1 MANINI
7 KFNNKDYLLSC
18 EDGQEENL
26 KELANYLDSKYNEL
40 KKSLGNIGES
50 KLLLITAIKM
60 VDEYFDLNK
69 KVNSKKN
76 EFEKLSI
83 KFKELRSLAINYR
96 DDKEKEIEKLKNELS
111 RFKDMVEE
119 SRSSYEEILD
129 KATKSIE
136 EFIKNAEKDKD
147 KEKNIQ

>member
-26 KELANYLDSKYNEL
+26 KELAEYLDSKYNEL
-40 KKSLGNIGES
+40 KKNLGNIGES
-50 KLLLITAIKM
+50 KLMLITAIKM

-96 DDKEKEIEKLKNELS
+96 DEKEKEIENLKDELG
-111 RFKDMVEE
+111 RFKQMVEE
-119 SRSSYEEILD
+119 SRNSYEEILD
-129 KATKSIE
+129 KTTKSIE
-136 EFIKNAEKDKD
+136 EFIKNVEKD
-147 KEKNIQ
+147 KEKNIK

>member
-1 MANINI
+1 MANINV

-26 KELANYLDSKYNEL
+26 KELANYLDSKYSEL
-40 KKSLGNIGES
+40 KKHLGNIGES
-50 KLLLITAIKM
+50 KLMLITAIKM

-96 DDKEKEIEKLKNELS
+96 DEKEKEIENLKNELS
-111 RFKDMVEE
+111 RFKQMVEE
-119 SRSSYEEILD
+119 SKNSYEEILD
-129 KATKSIE
+129 KTTKSIE
-136 EFIKNAEKDKD
+136 EFIENIEKD

>member
-1 MANINI
+1 MANVNI

-18 EDGQEENL
+18 DDGQEENL
-26 KELANYLDSKYNEL
+26 KELANFLDTKYAEL
-40 KKSLGNIGES
+40 KKNLGNIGES
-50 KLLLITAIKM
+50 KLMLITAIKM

-96 DDKEKEIEKLKNELS
+96 DEKEKEIEKLKEELN
-111 RFKDMVEE
+111 RFKEMVEE

-129 KATKSIE
+129 KTTKSIE
-136 EFIKNAEKDKD
+136 EFIKNVEND

>member
-26 KELANYLDSKYNEL
+26 KELADYLDSKYSEL
-40 KKSLGNIGES
+40 KKNLGNIGES
-50 KLLLITAIKM
+50 KLMLITAIKM

-96 DDKEKEIEKLKNELS
+96 DDKEKEIEKLKDELN
-111 RFKDMVEE
+111 RFKEMAEE

-129 KATKSIE
+129 KTTKSIE
-136 EFIKNAEKDKD
+136 EFIKNAEND

>member
-1 MANINI
+1 MANVNI

-26 KELANYLDSKYNEL
+26 KKLADYLDSKYSEL
-40 KKSLGNIGES
+40 KKDLGNIGES
-50 KLLLITAIKM
+50 KLMLITAIKM

-96 DDKEKEIEKLKNELS
+96 DDKGKEIEKLKGELNG
-111 RFKDMVEE
+111 FKEMVEE
-119 SRSSYEEILD
+119 SRNSYEEILD
-129 KATKSIE
+129 KTTKSLEKFIE
-136 EFIKNAEKDKD
+136 NVENDQ
-147 KEKNIQ
+147 EKNIQ